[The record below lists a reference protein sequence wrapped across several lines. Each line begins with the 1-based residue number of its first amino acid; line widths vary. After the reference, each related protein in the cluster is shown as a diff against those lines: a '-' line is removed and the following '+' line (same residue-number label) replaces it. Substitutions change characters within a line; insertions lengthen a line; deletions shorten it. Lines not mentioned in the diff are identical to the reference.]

1 MTGVVVVWSGERP
14 RYEAIPIDGTLIIG
28 RERLDPDDIEIS
40 RAHVQLTNR
49 GMHLDVTD
57 LGGRNGTLV
66 NGQPVRRQT
75 IAVTS
80 PAIIRI
86 GRTICIAV
94 ADIAPYQDLTLT
106 RRGTIAIGGTLAE
119 SCRRVDTVALVEE
132 HLALL
137 GTLAVGGALAQGYA
151 DRIGGDRLEAHL
163 DPMTT
168 LTLERSIDGIDTACS
183 PRTLI
188 VVLHRPITEAD
199 RVELEQWLETDI
211 RLVTVARCSDS
222 YKYLSKELRAR
233 LMPHVVEIPALRYD
247 ELPAT
252 VVDVVA
258 QRAPGMRI
266 HASLIEAVLL
276 QLGNGEERVMRWLPE
291 AVDELVDRELPLI
304 RGSDFEDYLARE
316 AARRN
321 CVVGV

>member
-14 RYEAIPIDGTLIIG
+14 RYEAIPIHGELILG

-40 RAHVQLTNR
+40 RTHVQLAQR
-49 GMHLDVTD
+49 GSGLRVTD

-66 NGQPVRRQT
+66 NGHHVREET
-75 IAVTS
+75 IVVPTW
-80 PAIIRI
+80 PAIIRV

-94 ADIAPYQDLTLT
+94 ADIAPYRDLTLIH
-106 RRGTIAIGGTLAE
+106 RNTIAIGGTLAE
-119 SCRRVDTVALVEE
+119 CCRRVDAAALAEE

-137 GTLAVGGALAQGYA
+137 GTLAVGRALAQGYA
-151 DRIGGDRLEAHL
+151 DRIGGARLEAHL

-168 LTLERSIDGIDTACS
+168 LPLERSIDRSCS
-183 PRTLI
+183 PRTMII
-188 VVLHRPITEAD
+188 VLDRPITDPD
-199 RVELEQWLETDI
+199 RVELEQWLETDVRI
-211 RLVTVARCSDS
+211 VTVARCSDS

-233 LMPHVVEIPALRYD
+233 VMPHVVEIPALRYD

-252 VVDVVA
+252 IVHVIA
-258 QRAPGMRI
+258 QRAPTLRI

-276 QLGNGEERVMRWLPE
+276 QLGHGEERVMRWLPK
-291 AVDELVDRELPLI
+291 AVDELGERELI
-304 RGSDFEDYLARE
+304 HGSDFEDYLARD

-321 CVVGV
+321 CLVGA

>member
-14 RYEAIPIDGTLIIG
+14 RYEAMPIHGALVLG
-28 RERLDPDDIEIS
+28 RDRLDPDDIEIS

-49 GMHLDVTD
+49 GTHLEVTD

-66 NGQPVRRQT
+66 NGQHLRGAT
-75 IAVTS
+75 IAVDW
-80 PAIIRI
+80 PAIIRA

-94 ADIAPYQDLTLT
+94 ADISRYQDLALT

-119 SCRRVDTVALVEE
+119 SCRRVDTVALSEQ

-137 GTLAVGGALAQGYA
+137 GTLAVGRALAQGYA

-168 LTLERSIDGIDTACS
+168 LPLERSIDHARS
-183 PRTLI
+183 PRTMIL
-188 VVLHRPITEAD
+188 VLDRPITAPD

-233 LMPHVVEIPALRYD
+233 LMPHIVELPALRYD

-252 VVDVVA
+252 IVDVIA
-258 QRAPGMRI
+258 ARAPAMRI
-266 HASLIEAVLL
+266 HASLVEAVLL

-291 AVDELVDRELPLI
+291 AVDELGARELVT
-304 RGSDFEDYLARE
+304 GADFEDYLARD

-321 CVVGV
+321 CLVGA